1 MITQHFKNTL
11 TYIHSRKNSASTGP
25 RTNTSSSP
33 NPSSPIPINNG
44 GGVDAK
50 NGNGTGNGNG
60 AGADPRW
67 DEVDVAGAMIK
78 MGLTGLTQDDSVVS
92 PMSR

>member
-1 MITQHFKNTL
+1 MIAQHFKNTL
-11 TYIHSRKNSASTGP
+11 TYIHSRKNSASTG
-25 RTNTSSSP
+25 TNTSYSP

-44 GGVDAK
+44 GDAK
-50 NGNGTGNGNG
+50 NGNGTGNG